1 MFLVLHLETMLTGR
15 VQYPPVTSTV
25 SVTGS
30 GIVHALLYTFFTIT
44 EKAFSWLKAPTTTFT
59 LCSSLTHMW
68 LLLVVNKLLQKC

>member
-30 GIVHALLYTFFTIT
+30 GIVHALLYTHCCYFD
-44 EKAFSWLKAPTTTFT
+44 L
-59 LCSSLTHMW
+59 SLLRDCENFADGSFAA
-68 LLLVVNKLLQKC
+68 LLLSQRQEV